1 MGWILVKEMG
11 KRWNLKKILKELL
24 TTVVMLLIISNVMS
38 YIRKPTLDSNLLP
51 TQTFQL
57 IDGTSYSAQKGKPLI
72 VHFWATWCPTC
83 KLEASNIER
92 LSKKY
97 EVLSIAVNSGDDV
110 KVQHYMDEKS
120 LDFKVCNDKN
130 ALLAKQFHV
139 KAYPTTFIYDA
150 NATLQFTEVGYT
162 STAGLLARMKLL
174 EL

>member
-24 TTVVMLLIISNVMS
+24 TTVMMLLIISNVMS
-38 YIRKPTLDSNLLP
+38 YLRKPTLDSNLLP

-57 IDGTSYSAQKGKPLI
+57 IDGASYTAQKGKPLLI
-72 VHFWATWCPTC
+72 HFWATWCPTC

-97 EVLSIAVNSGDDV
+97 EVLSIAVNSGDDA

-130 ALLAKQFHV
+130 AFLAKQFHV
-139 KAYPTTFIYDA
+139 EAYPTTFIYDA
-150 NATLQFTEVGYT
+150 NATLRFTEVGYT
-162 STAGLLARMKLL
+162 STAGLLARMKIL